1 MIRISRRSPADPGVI
16 AVAIHDVEPAN
27 FERCA
32 LIRDWLDDHG
42 ITCATLL
49 VVPAPGLHPRSDR
62 CGEFVD
68 WLDERRRAGDWIA
81 RNGSPDVAVDASGHC
96 RHGAGLALLDV
107 VQMRRSVELRHRS
120 PRLAGIRP
128 SGRRSPWVMRRRAAG
143 GATVLRLDLHPA
155 DLERRQKV
163 AAVEAVL
170 RNVSGR
176 RAVTLAEIDAAG

>member
-1 MIRISRRSPADPGVI
+1 MIRISRRSPAAPGVI

-42 ITCATLL
+42 ITRATLL
-49 VVPAPGLHPRSDR
+49 VVVARAGQPSPDS
-62 CGEFVD
+62 CGRLVD

-81 RNGSPDVAVDASGHC
+81 WHGSPDVAMRAS
-96 RHGAGLALLDV
+96 
-107 VQMRRSVELRHRS
+107 
-120 PRLAGIRP
+120 
-128 SGRRSPWVMRRRAAG
+128 RRR

-155 DLERRQKV
+155 DLERRQNV

-170 RNVSGR
+170 RSASGR
-176 RAVTLAEIDAAG
+176 RAVTLAEIAAVG